1 MEEILRVI
9 IKNLVENKEAI
20 SIESEN
26 KNENT
31 IVFKVKVAKNEMG
44 KVIGKQGKV
53 AYSIRNIMK
62 AAASREGKK
71 VEVEF
76 VDD

>member
-1 MEEILRVI
+1 MEEILRI
-9 IKNLVENKEAI
+9 IIENLVENKDAI

-26 KNENT
+26 KDEN
-31 IVFKVKVAKNEMG
+31 IIIFRVKVAKDEMG

-53 AYSIRNIMK
+53 ANSIRNIMK

>member
-9 IKNLVENKEAI
+9 IENLVDDKKSI
-20 SIESEN
+20 FIESTN
-26 KNENT
+26 KDEST

-44 KVIGKQGKV
+44 KVIGRQGKV
-53 AYSIRNIMK
+53 AYSIRNIMR

-71 VEVEF
+71 AEVEF

>member
-9 IKNLVENKEAI
+9 IENLVDDKKSI
-20 SIESEN
+20 SIESTN
-26 KNENT
+26 KDEST

-44 KVIGKQGKV
+44 KVIGRQGKV
-53 AYSIRNIMK
+53 AYSIRNIMR

-71 VEVEF
+71 AEVEF